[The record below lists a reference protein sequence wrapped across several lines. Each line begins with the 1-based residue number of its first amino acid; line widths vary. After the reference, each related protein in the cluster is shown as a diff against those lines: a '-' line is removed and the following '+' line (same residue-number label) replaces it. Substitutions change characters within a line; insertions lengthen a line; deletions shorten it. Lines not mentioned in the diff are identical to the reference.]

1 MAEEEEEEFLA
12 RLGTGY
18 ANLFKQA
25 YRRRYN
31 ISVGIT
37 RVRYMSVLGNRSKL
51 FVEHKTVFGVI
62 ACDPHLGAY
71 WQVGRCLDAGEK
83 S

>member
-1 MAEEEEEEFLA
+1 MAEEEEEEEEFLA

-37 RVRYMSVLGNRSKL
+37 RVRYMSVLGNRSNYL
-51 FVEHKTVFGVI
+51 WSI
-62 ACDPHLGAY
+62 RPCLG
-71 WQVGRCLDAGEK
+71 